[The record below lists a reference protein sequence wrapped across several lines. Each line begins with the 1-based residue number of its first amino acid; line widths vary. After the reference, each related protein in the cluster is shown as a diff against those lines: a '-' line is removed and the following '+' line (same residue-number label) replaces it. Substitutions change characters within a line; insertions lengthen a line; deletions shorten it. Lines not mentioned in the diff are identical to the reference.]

1 MAAPETYFL
10 RGHDLAEI
18 AVPGVRVERRPART
32 PDGKPAAGLYNAWI
46 WLDNP
51 AQYNS
56 YTTEM
61 VKGVILAFRAASN
74 ARDVSSVVFTGAGPV
89 FSSGGNVKDMQRFL
103 ADEHTPAA
111 IAQEYRHGI
120 QQLALAVYQLE
131 VPVIAAVNG
140 PAIGAGCDLACMCDI
155 RLAADTASFAES
167 FVRLGLIPGDG
178 GAWLL
183 PRVVGRSHS
192 ADNLGDYHRRIE
204 AVNFALSHDDGIST
218 RDLGEADIVLVGV
231 SRSGKTPTCLYM
243 ALQYG
248 IRTANYPLVAEDFQ
262 RNALPPQLHNLRRKL
277 YGLTIQ
283 PERLQV
289 VRNERRPGSRYST
302 LANCQFEVRAAE
314 ALMRQEGV
322 PYIDTSRKSIEEIA
336 ATILHDTRL
345 VRHVY

>member
-1 MAAPETYFL
+1 MPPNGNTPRRTAYFVSDRTGITCEMLGHSLLTQFEGVHFSEITKPFVDSIEKARALVQEINQAAAQ
-10 RGHDLAEI
+10 DQ
-18 AVPGVRVERRPART
+18 ARALVFCT
-32 PDGKPAAGLYNAWI
+32 LVNADI
-46 WLDNP
+46 EEALVGAD
-51 AQYNS
+51 AL
-56 YTTEM
+56 
-61 VKGVILAFRAASN
+61 VIDCFQFFIS
-74 ARDVSSVVFTGAGPV
+74 T
-89 FSSGGNVKDMQRFL
+89 
-103 ADEHTPAA
+103 
-111 IAQEYRHGI
+111 
-120 QQLALAVYQLE
+120 LE
-131 VPVIAAVNG
+131 K
-140 PAIGAGCDLACMCDI
+140 
-155 RLAADTASFAES
+155 E
-167 FVRLGLIPGDG
+167 LGFGS
-178 GAWLL
+178 A
-183 PRVVGRSHS
+183 RVVGRSHS

-218 RDLGEADIVLVGV
+218 RDLGEADIVLAGV

-262 RNALPPQLHNLRRKL
+262 RNALPPQLHALRRKL

-314 ALMRQEGV
+314 ALMRQEGI
-322 PYIDTSRKSIEEIA
+322 PYIDTTRKSIEEIA

>member
-1 MAAPETYFL
+1 
-10 RGHDLAEI
+10 LAEDSGEHGAPRATAAFDVRSI
-18 AVPGVRVERRPART
+18 SSTSTINSISSIMGV
-32 PDGKPAAGLYNAWI
+32 G
-46 WLDNP
+46 
-51 AQYNS
+51 
-56 YTTEM
+56 
-61 VKGVILAFRAASN
+61 
-74 ARDVSSVVFTGAGPV
+74 
-89 FSSGGNVKDMQRFL
+89 
-103 ADEHTPAA
+103 ADEGHEHHQMP
-111 IAQEYRHGI
+111 
-120 QQLALAVYQLE
+120 
-131 VPVIAAVNG
+131 
-140 PAIGAGCDLACMCDI
+140 GCCNVCG
-155 RLAADTASFAES
+155 RL
-167 FVRLGLIPGDG
+167 FVRDPYMLVD
-178 GAWLL
+178 WT
-183 PRVVGRSHS
+183 VTHS

-262 RNALPPQLHNLRRKL
+262 RNALPPQLHALRRKL

-322 PYIDTSRKSIEEIA
+322 PYIDTTRKSIEEIA

>member
-1 MAAPETYFL
+1 MQTSARAHRRTAYFVSDRTGITCEMLGHSLLTQFEGVQFTEITKPFIDSIDKAAALVHEINQAAERDGA
-10 RGHDLAEI
+10 RGL
-18 AVPGVRVERRPART
+18 VFCTLV
-32 PDGKPAAGLYNAWI
+32 NADI
-46 WLDNP
+46 
-51 AQYNS
+51 
-56 YTTEM
+56 E
-61 VKGVILAFRAASN
+61 
-74 ARDVSSVVFTGAGPV
+74 
-89 FSSGGNVKDMQRFL
+89 
-103 ADEHTPAA
+103 E
-111 IAQEYRHGI
+111 
-120 QQLALAVYQLE
+120 AL
-131 VPVIAAVNG
+131 
-140 PAIGAGCDLACMCDI
+140 IGANALVIDCFQFFIAIL
-155 RLAADTASFAES
+155 EQE
-167 FVRLGLIPGDG
+167 LGLGS
-178 GAWLL
+178 A
-183 PRVVGRSHS
+183 RVVGRSHS

>member
-1 MAAPETYFL
+1 MQTSARAHRRTAYFVSDRTGITCEMLGHSLLTQFEGVQFTEITKPFIDTIDKARALVHEINQAAEADGA
-10 RGHDLAEI
+10 RGLVFCTLVNAEI
-18 AVPGVRVERRPART
+18 E
-32 PDGKPAAGLYNAWI
+32 
-46 WLDNP
+46 
-51 AQYNS
+51 
-56 YTTEM
+56 E
-61 VKGVILAFRAASN
+61 
-74 ARDVSSVVFTGAGPV
+74 
-89 FSSGGNVKDMQRFL
+89 
-103 ADEHTPAA
+103 
-111 IAQEYRHGI
+111 
-120 QQLALAVYQLE
+120 AL
-131 VPVIAAVNG
+131 
-140 PAIGAGCDLACMCDI
+140 IGANALVIDCFQFFIAIL
-155 RLAADTASFAES
+155 EQE
-167 FVRLGLIPGDG
+167 LGLGS
-178 GAWLL
+178 A
-183 PRVVGRSHS
+183 RVVGRSHS

>member
-1 MAAPETYFL
+1 M
-10 RGHDLAEI
+10 
-18 AVPGVRVERRPART
+18 
-32 PDGKPAAGLYNAWI
+32 
-46 WLDNP
+46 
-51 AQYNS
+51 Q
-56 YTTEM
+56 
-61 VKGVILAFRAASN
+61 SN
-74 ARDVSSVVFTGAGPV
+74 ARAPRRTAYFVSDRTGITCEMLGHSLLTQFEGVHFTEITKPFVDSIDKAVALVQEINQAAEEDGARALVFCTLVNAEIEEALIGDNALV
-89 FSSGGNVKDMQRFL
+89 IDCFQFFI
-103 ADEHTPAA
+103 A
-111 IAQEYRHGI
+111 ILEQE
-120 QQLALAVYQLE
+120 
-131 VPVIAAVNG
+131 
-140 PAIGAGCDLACMCDI
+140 
-155 RLAADTASFAES
+155 
-167 FVRLGLIPGDG
+167 LGVGS
-178 GAWLL
+178 A
-183 PRVVGRSHS
+183 RVVGRSHS

-302 LANCQFEVRAAE
+302 LANCQFEVKAAE
-314 ALMRQEGV
+314 ALLRQEGV

>member
-1 MAAPETYFL
+1 MQPGNGVTRRTAFFVSDRTGITCEML
-10 RGHDLAEI
+10 GHSLLTQFEGVQFNEVTKPFIDSIDKAKALAGEIDLAAAEDGSRPLVFCTLVNADIEQALVGANALVIDCFQFFI
-18 AVPGVRVERRPART
+18 AILEQELGVRSA
-32 PDGKPAAGLYNAWI
+32 
-46 WLDNP
+46 
-51 AQYNS
+51 
-56 YTTEM
+56 
-61 VKGVILAFRAASN
+61 
-74 ARDVSSVVFTGAGPV
+74 
-89 FSSGGNVKDMQRFL
+89 
-103 ADEHTPAA
+103 
-111 IAQEYRHGI
+111 
-120 QQLALAVYQLE
+120 
-131 VPVIAAVNG
+131 
-140 PAIGAGCDLACMCDI
+140 
-155 RLAADTASFAES
+155 
-167 FVRLGLIPGDG
+167 
-178 GAWLL
+178 
-183 PRVVGRSHS
+183 RVVGRSHS

-248 IRTANYPLVAEDFQ
+248 IRTANYPLVAEDFS
-262 RNALPPQLHNLRRKL
+262 RNALPPQLHHLRRKL

-314 ALMRQEGV
+314 ALLRQEGV

>member
-1 MAAPETYFL
+1 MQTSARAHRRTAYFVSDRTGITCEMLGHSLLTQFEGVQFTEITKPFIDSIEKAAALVHEINQAAEKDSA
-10 RGHDLAEI
+10 RGLVFCTLVNAEI
-18 AVPGVRVERRPART
+18 E
-32 PDGKPAAGLYNAWI
+32 
-46 WLDNP
+46 
-51 AQYNS
+51 
-56 YTTEM
+56 E
-61 VKGVILAFRAASN
+61 
-74 ARDVSSVVFTGAGPV
+74 
-89 FSSGGNVKDMQRFL
+89 
-103 ADEHTPAA
+103 
-111 IAQEYRHGI
+111 
-120 QQLALAVYQLE
+120 AL
-131 VPVIAAVNG
+131 
-140 PAIGAGCDLACMCDI
+140 IGANALVIDCFQFFIAIL
-155 RLAADTASFAES
+155 EQE
-167 FVRLGLIPGDG
+167 LGLGS
-178 GAWLL
+178 A
-183 PRVVGRSHS
+183 RVVGRSHS
-192 ADNLGDYHRRIE
+192 ADNLGDYHRRID